1 MVFHDCKEIVQMFIS
16 TESKAMMELPSTT
29 IIEGS
34 VYLMAAYY
42 VLDVQY
48 PIVAVRHSFFFS
60 KTLLWTSMT
69 ILDDHS
75 SIYTFKSV
83 LDFDHGCGHTLH
95 IHTCTLLLI
104 LILSLVA

>member
-16 TESKAMMELPSTT
+16 AKSKAMMELPSTT

-48 PIVAVRHSFFFS
+48 PIVAVRHSFFFQDIIMD
-60 KTLLWTSMT
+60 KHDNL
-69 ILDDHS
+69 
-75 SIYTFKSV
+75 
-83 LDFDHGCGHTLH
+83 G
-95 IHTCTLLLI
+95 
-104 LILSLVA
+104 